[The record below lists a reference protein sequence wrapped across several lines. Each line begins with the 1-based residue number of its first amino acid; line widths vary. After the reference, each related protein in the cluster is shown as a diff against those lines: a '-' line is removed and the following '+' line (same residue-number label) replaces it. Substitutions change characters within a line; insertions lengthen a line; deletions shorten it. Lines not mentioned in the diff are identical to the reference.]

1 MISPE
6 KMHSKHTKLSKP
18 LYGEYHRNEWA
29 ILGTPCSEIRTLAS
43 HIVKGLGNKWQLA
56 YLDADHKEEENKNA
70 EANSLLK
77 HGARLEL
84 TDKISFFRSDAAT
97 APNPFQWRST
107 LNELDAVL
115 VNGNHFTAARQVV
128 VIDSRKDLTKKEEKL
143 TDVVLVLLAGDEAEV
158 PELVKR
164 KIKQDTPVYP
174 ISDTDQIVAWFEKQL
189 QLCIAPVSGLVLA
202 GGKGSRMQADKGLIF
217 YHDLPQREY
226 LYKMI
231 SDMGLPAY
239 LSLRTDQAAAVAE
252 DMAVV
257 PDTFSDLGPYGAILS
272 AFRSDPNS
280 AWLSVACDLPL
291 LKEEHLRQLILR
303 RNPSKMATAYYN
315 PTTNFPEPLI
325 TLWEPKAYPVLLQ
338 FLAQGYSCP
347 RKALINSEVEII
359 AAGDPAFMMNANTP
373 EERNKANILLAGSK

>member
-1 MISPE
+1 MISQE
-6 KMHSKHTKLSKP
+6 KKHSKHTKLSKP
-18 LYGEYHRNEWA
+18 VYGEYHRNEWA
-29 ILGTPCSEIRTLAS
+29 ILGTPCAEIRTLAS
-43 HIVKGLGNKWQLA
+43 HIVKALGAMWKLA
-56 YLDADHKEEENKNA
+56 YLDADHKGEENEVDAK
-70 EANSLLK
+70 SLLK
-77 HGARLEL
+77 QGARLEL

-128 VIDSRKDLTKKEEKL
+128 VIDSRKDLTKKEDKL
-143 TDVVLVLLAGDEAEV
+143 TDVALVLLAADQTEI

-164 KIKQDTPVYP
+164 KMKQDTPVFT
-174 ISDTDQIVAWFEKQL
+174 ISDTAQIVEWFEKQL
-189 QLCIAPVSGLVLA
+189 QLCIAPVKGLVLA

-231 SDMGLPAY
+231 SAMGLPAY
-239 LSLRTDQAAAVAE
+239 LSLRADQAAAVPG

-257 PDTFSDLGPYGAILS
+257 TDTFSDLGPYGAILS

-291 LKEEHLRQLILR
+291 LKEEHLQQLIR
-303 RNPSKMATAYYN
+303 HRNPSKIATAYYN
-315 PTTNFPEPLI
+315 PATNFPEPLI

-359 AAGDPAFMMNANTP
+359 NSDDPGFMMNVNTP
-373 EERNKANILLAGSK
+373 QEREKANILLAGTK